1 VVLTKPASPR
11 RRAILDAALE
21 CFVDHGYGATT
32 IEAIRERSGAST
44 GSVYHHF
51 GSKEGIAAALYLD
64 ALRSYQAGAVAALHE
79 GGVGALVR
87 HHVAWIAESP
97 DLARFLLAHRDPEV
111 VAASRDELSSL
122 NRAFFEDVRAWSAA
136 SDVRDLPLDLLH
148 AVVLGP
154 AQEWARHWLAG
165 RAETDPKAAAALLA
179 DAAETAVRKEHR

>member
-1 VVLTKPASPR
+1 MVLATHPSPR

-21 CFVDHGYGATT
+21 CFVDHGYEATT

-87 HHVAWIAESP
+87 HHVAWIVESP
-97 DLARFLLAHRDPEV
+97 DFARFLLAHRDPQV
-111 VAASRDELSSL
+111 VAASRDELATL
-122 NRAFFEDVRAWSAA
+122 NRAFFDEVRAWSAT

-165 RAETDPKAAAALLA
+165 RAETDPETAARVLA
-179 DAAETAVRKEHR
+179 DAAAVAVREEPT

>member
-1 VVLTKPASPR
+1 MVLVAPSSSR
-11 RRAILDAALE
+11 RRAILEAALD
-21 CFVDHGYGATT
+21 CFVEHGYEATT

-64 ALRSYQAGAVAALHE
+64 ALRSYQDGAVAALHE

-87 HHVAWIAESP
+87 HHVAWILESP

-111 VAASRDELSSL
+111 VAASRDELAAL
-122 NRAFFEDVRAWSAA
+122 NRAFFEEVRAWAGA
-136 SDVRDLPLDLLH
+136 SDVRELPLDLLH

-165 RAETDPKAAAALLA
+165 RAETDPETAAGVLAA
-179 DAAETAVRKEHR
+179 AAETAVRKEHR